1 MTSWNERPEPLLS
14 GPVRAYTDNAAK
26 QIVVETTKFNPAGS
40 GLEVCRLAVGRVAEA
55 RAIVAL
61 PDLLKGVE
69 PFAALGR
76 ELAQEDGEA
85 PLITDPAVKLE
96 ITVGDLQRIAEAW
109 ARAFPPAQDMPP
121 GARLRRGLSKKFRPK
136 G

>member
-1 MTSWNERPEPLLS
+1 M
-14 GPVRAYTDNAAK
+14 GFDRA
-26 QIVVETTKFNPAGS
+26 S
-40 GLEVCRLAVGRVAEA
+40 EA
-55 RAIVAL
+55 RAILAL
-61 PDLLKGVE
+61 PDLLKSVE

-76 ELAQEDGEA
+76 ALAEGDSDA
-85 PLITDPAVKLE
+85 PLITDPGVKLE

-121 GARLRRGLSKKFRPK
+121 GARLRRGLRRKFRPK